1 MGMVAAE
8 DIRRGD
14 VFLISLDPARG
25 DEIQKTR
32 PCVIVSPNELNA
44 NLRTFIVA
52 PLTSG
57 GHPYPFR
64 VSCKFQGR
72 SGHIVLDQIRTVD
85 RELLIRRVGKLS
97 SSTLARILAILQ
109 EMFTP

>member
-1 MGMVAAE
+1 MVVAG
-8 DIRRGD
+8 DVRRGD
-14 VFLISLDPARG
+14 VFLISLDPTRG

-32 PCVIVSPNELNA
+32 PCVIVSPDELNA

-52 PLTSG
+52 PLTTG

-64 VSCKFQGR
+64 VACKFQGR
-72 SGHIVLDQIRTVD
+72 SGHVVLDQIRTVD
-85 RELLIRRVGKLS
+85 HERLVRRLGKFS
-97 SSTLARILAILQ
+97 SSILERALAILQ